1 MIRFWQKIHSN
12 QSISCLLMER
22 ERVGIK
28 KLKNPKAFIGYSQT
42 IDDNYENLED
52 IIQRRKGECQ

>member
-1 MIRFWQKIHSN
+1 
-12 QSISCLLMER
+12 MER

-28 KLKNPKAFIGYSQT
+28 KLKNPKAFIGYSQ

>member
-1 MIRFWQKIHSN
+1 
-12 QSISCLLMER
+12 MER

-42 IDDNYENLED
+42 IDNYENLED

>member
-1 MIRFWQKIHSN
+1 
-12 QSISCLLMER
+12 MER